1 MAAGGHPRRYPG
13 TRATQA
19 TFSQP
24 GAAPSRRRLPAPTLA
39 SPTPGARSRRPAG
52 HDSPTFLKCAQSAW
66 RLSRFIHA
74 VRAAGCHASGRPRRA
89 PPPPSRRH
97 RFVLGHK
104 DRARLRPYA
113 ALVTDKLPA
122 AGRTTPAGPPR
133 DLGRENMVLRELV
146 TVYRQLSGLALQDAD
161 LASVTQLLADRT
173 AATVAV
179 VSPVMDV
186 MAAAAPGAAP
196 EKAAV
201 MVAD

>member
-1 MAAGGHPRRYPG
+1 MLLAGPG
-13 TRATQA
+13 
-19 TFSQP
+19 
-24 GAAPSRRRLPAPTLA
+24 G
-39 SPTPGARSRRPAG
+39 
-52 HDSPTFLKCAQSAW
+52 
-66 RLSRFIHA
+66 
-74 VRAAGCHASGRPRRA
+74 
-89 PPPPSRRH
+89 PPPPSRWH

-104 DRARLRPYA
+104 DRAWIRPYA
-113 ALVTDKLPA
+113 ALVTDNLPA

-186 MAAAAPGAAP
+186 MAAAAPGAAGCP
-196 EKAAV
+196 PSSSPRSSSV
-201 MVAD
+201 TRCPPT